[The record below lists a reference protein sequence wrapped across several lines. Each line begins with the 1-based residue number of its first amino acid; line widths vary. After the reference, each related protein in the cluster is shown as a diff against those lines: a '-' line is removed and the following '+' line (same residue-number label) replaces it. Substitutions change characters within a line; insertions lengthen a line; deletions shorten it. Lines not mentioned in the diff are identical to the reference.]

1 VSSIQRIKHHRRKEG
16 AMQSKTALLMS
27 AFPLVA
33 EQPVFCGS
41 KARTWTADNHKAI
54 VDLATGK
61 VFSIV
66 SQDYRLIRHEDAIEF
81 IEEAIQKNLG
91 AYVTNTSFY
100 NDGGRML
107 HSFRFPGI
115 SVQIDRGDS
124 VSLELHLFNSYDM
137 TWPFIVLLGAFRLVC
152 SNGLVIGKK
161 YYQFRKRHIF
171 HLADVGLEADLCRSI
186 GQFHLQA
193 KEWRKWAE
201 ISMTMKVFDRVMRTM
216 QFGARAT
223 EEIEERIWCENGNP
237 QGNVPLVTLWAF
249 YNVLTWYITHRVAS
263 LNRRVELENRL
274 RLATRNM

>member
-1 VSSIQRIKHHRRKEG
+1 
-16 AMQSKTALLMS
+16 MQSNTALLSS
-27 AFPLVA
+27 AFPMVA

-41 KARTWTADNHKAI
+41 KAKSWTADNHKAI

-81 IEEAIQKNLG
+81 IEGAIQKNPELG
-91 AYVTNTSFY
+91 AYITTTSFY

-107 HSFRFPGI
+107 HAFRFPGI

-137 TWPFIVLLGAFRLVC
+137 TWPVVVLLGAFRLVC
-152 SNGLVIGKK
+152 ANGLVIGKK
-161 YYQFRKRHIF
+161 YYQFRKRHVFRLEDI
-171 HLADVGLEADLCRSI
+171 GLEANLERSI
-186 GQFHLQA
+186 GRFTLQA

-201 ISMTMKVFDRVMRTM
+201 IPMTMAVYDRVMRSM
-216 QFGARAT
+216 QFGVQAAG
-223 EEIEERIWCENGNP
+223 EIEERIWNENGYP
-237 QGNVPLVTLWAF
+237 QGNAPLVTLWAF

-263 LNRRVELENRL
+263 LNRRVEVENKL
-274 RLATRNM
+274 RVTMGQIHSNATRKGSC